1 MREFMTRITTD
12 RLAGVQ
18 PGVPRAIA
26 AATVTGSLAAVVT
39 YRLLRR

>member
-1 MREFMTRITTD
+1 METIKKAVAE
-12 RLAGVQ
+12 RLGGGR

-26 AATVTGSLAAVVT
+26 AATVAGAATGVVV